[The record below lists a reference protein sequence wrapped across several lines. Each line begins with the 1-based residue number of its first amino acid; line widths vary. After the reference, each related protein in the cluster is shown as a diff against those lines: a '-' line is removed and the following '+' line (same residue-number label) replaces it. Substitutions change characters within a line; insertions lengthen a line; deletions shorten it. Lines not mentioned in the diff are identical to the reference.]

1 MGDKRNL
8 VNLLFRFSNEK
19 RALKMDEFWRDKIKH
34 RLLILKQRLKSGCV
48 LDVTEIKI
56 LKFLVEKA
64 FEVVA
69 LDIPIIP
76 IAQIEFRFEQILK
89 QELSD
94 LQKDED
100 GDTKEEIEEARQFL
114 KTIPKFELEK

>member
-1 MGDKRNL
+1 
-8 VNLLFRFSNEK
+8 
-19 RALKMDEFWRDKIKH
+19 MDEFWRDKIKH